1 MQCSCSKA
9 VFLALILSILSLG
22 FPPLAAAQESVSGSP
37 GSASERAV
45 INFGDL
51 SDEEAAATPGCQRWF
66 ILHCQGRGWRLS
78 PNRVSLQARSLT
90 LLQQRPP
97 YVRRDV
103 VILEIRGPLKTESLN
118 TNNYS

>member
-1 MQCSCSKA
+1 MPMQCSCSKA

-51 SDEEAAATPGCQRWF
+51 SDEEAAATPRAPKVIHPPLPGPSRA
-66 ILHCQGRGWRLS
+66 LPESES
-78 PNRVSLQARSLT
+78 PQ
-90 LLQQRPP
+90 PP
-97 YVRRDV
+97 
-103 VILEIRGPLKTESLN
+103 GTESDAVATAAALRAQGCRSRRN
-118 TNNYS
+118 TETTKN

>member
-1 MQCSCSKA
+1 MPVQCSCSKA

-51 SDEEAAATPGCQRWF
+51 SDEEAAATPRVPKVVHPPLPGPWVAPESESREPPGTESDAVATAAALRAQGCR
-66 ILHCQGRGWRLS
+66 S
-78 PNRVSLQARSLT
+78 PRNKGTTKNRV
-90 LLQQRPP
+90 
-97 YVRRDV
+97 
-103 VILEIRGPLKTESLN
+103 LEHQ
-118 TNNYS
+118 